1 MLKLKRTLLTLL
13 LAALALS
20 ACGKHTH
27 TPDDPDQPALIGFA
41 PMSNDAMVKTRTST
55 DPSSLESLSRYHQ
68 DFGVWGIGRKGTSTV
83 NLWGNTFVQAIYNAS
98 SDSYIPVADEY
109 WTAEHTYNFIAVA
122 PYTGAAENITSGITA
137 GNQSGDERLS
147 FTFDMGEKYAPSTD
161 GVAPDYDFDLM
172 ATVAKSVVGSSASA
186 HTEKTVPLIFE
197 HLLSQINVYVS
208 FATDLAGNSIEGRV
222 TKIKLCNI
230 LPSAAYTVSSNN
242 GKLNIGCN
250 TTGVTDAD
258 VEVNYSFPD
267 EDEKETKGTSTNP
280 DLTINIIPQSVDDDM
295 ALSLDFE
302 IKEDES
308 WVKYEGLT
316 IKLKGSGLPESYER
330 NGKYNWNITI
340 GTGASI
346 KFNVTVGGWSD
357 GTTGDPIEM

>member
-1 MLKLKRTLLTLL
+1 MSTVTRTIIILL
-13 LAALALS
+13 LAALALT
-20 ACGKHTH
+20 ACDKHSH

-186 HTEKTVPLIFE
+186 HTEKIVPLIFE
-197 HLLSQINVYVS
+197 HLLSQINIFVS
-208 FATDLAGNSIEGRV
+208 FSTDLAGEPIEGKITRV
-222 TKIKLCNI
+222 KLNNI
-230 LPSAAYTVSSNN
+230 LPAADYTISSSASNV
-242 GKLNIGCN
+242 LN
-250 TTGVTDAD
+250 
-258 VEVNYSFPD
+258 VNYSGA
-267 EDEKETKGTSTNP
+267 KGTAVIVDAAIPADRQLPSHDPNYTIHIVP
-280 DLTINIIPQSVDDDM
+280 QLVKTMTLHIDLAINEGSNNWVEYQDIKIN
-295 ALSLDFE
+295 LD
-302 IKEDES
+302 
-308 WVKYEGLT
+308 VPANATPYT
-316 IKLKGSGLPESYER
+316 Y

-357 GTTGDPIEM
+357 GTTEDPIEM